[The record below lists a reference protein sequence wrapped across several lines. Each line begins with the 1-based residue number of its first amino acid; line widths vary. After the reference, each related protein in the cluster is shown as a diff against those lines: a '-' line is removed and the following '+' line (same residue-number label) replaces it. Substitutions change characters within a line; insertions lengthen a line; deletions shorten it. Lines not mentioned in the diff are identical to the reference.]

1 MNRMLKCFVRTTTN
15 IIELLKELL
24 PIIVVAVFLLY
35 DVLLLKASLS

>member
-24 PIIVVAVFLLY
+24 PIIVAAVFLLY